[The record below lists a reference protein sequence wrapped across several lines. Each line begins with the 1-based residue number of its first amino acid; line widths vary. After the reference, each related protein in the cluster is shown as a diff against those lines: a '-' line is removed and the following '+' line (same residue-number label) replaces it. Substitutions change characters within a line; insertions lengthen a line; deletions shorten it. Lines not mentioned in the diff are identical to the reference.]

1 MQALTSIKRVADKVI
16 EWLCIAILAVM
27 TILVTYQGVTRYVFD
42 ESSAIS
48 EILAQYLFVW
58 MVMFGSAYVF
68 GLKEHLDITVLKDK
82 MPPALLLIV
91 EILTNVVLVAFSTG
105 VLLYGGALVTNQ
117 QMGTADAALQIPMGV
132 IYCAIPVCGAF
143 ILFYAIYNVCKAV
156 YDYKNGLLRAAGTD
170 DAGTTM

>member
-27 TILVTYQGVTRYVFD
+27 TILVTYQVVTRYVFD

-82 MPPALLLIV
+82 MPPP
-91 EILTNVVLVAFSTG
+91 S
-105 VLLYGGALVTNQ
+105 
-117 QMGTADAALQIPMGV
+117 
-132 IYCAIPVCGAF
+132 C
-143 ILFYAIYNVCKAV
+143 
-156 YDYKNGLLRAAGTD
+156 
-170 DAGTTM
+170 